1 MTREEYEQ
9 SERAWLEGLLPRG
22 PGDPDAYGYPGE
34 PTNESEEDSEE
45 RHNTEKTTETDVPF

>member
-1 MTREEYEQ
+1 MTREDYEQ

-34 PTNESEEDSEE
+34 PESKEVKDDEPE
-45 RHNTEKTTETDVPF
+45 DVPF